1 MAGQPISRARAAAR
15 IKQQNGEPLT
25 DEEQR
30 LLNRSWQKPN
40 PKTADLDPTGTKS
53 GISDRA
59 MAEASEFVDKNPQ
72 LKALLEERLVSEPE
86 DAPFSHQ
93 AVQLL
98 AQAGTPDTEI
108 ARLLGVEVKELK
120 AEAGAALELGNTQHR
135 VKLRLAQYRAAMV
148 GDRTLL
154 VWLGKQSLGQ
164 MDRAATE
171 ITGRDGKPIEMQEA
185 ANDVRSKLT
194 RLLAQV
200 QSAEVIPPALLP
212 APADAVSTPS

>member
-1 MAGQPISRARAAAR
+1 MAGRPLTRARAAAR
-15 IKQQNGEPLT
+15 MKQQRGERLT
-25 DEEQR
+25 EEEER
-30 LLNRSWQKPN
+30 ILDSKWVKPH
-40 PKTADLDPTGTKS
+40 PKTADLDPTGAKS

-72 LKALLEERLVSEPE
+72 LKALLEERLVPEPD

-98 AQAGTPDTEI
+98 AQAGTPETEI
-108 ARLLGVEVKELK
+108 ARLLGLEVKALK

-185 ANDVRSKLT
+185 ANDVRGKLT

-200 QSAEVIPPALLP
+200 QSAEVIPPAMRPALP
-212 APADAVSTPS
+212 DALDTPA

>member
-1 MAGQPISRARAAAR
+1 MSRARAAAR
-15 IKQQNGEPLT
+15 LKQQNGEPLT
-25 DEEQR
+25 DDEYR
-30 LLNRSWQKPN
+30 LLHGGWKKPN
-40 PKTADLDPTGTKS
+40 PKTADLDPTGAKS

-72 LKALLEERLVSEPE
+72 LKALLEERLVPEPP

-108 ARLLGVEVKELK
+108 ARLLGIEVKALK

-185 ANDVRSKLT
+185 ASDVRSKLT

-200 QSAEVIPPALLP
+200 QSAEVIPPALMP
-212 APADAVSTPS
+212 APADAVSTNA